1 MSSRGAHARER
12 ILITAYA
19 LFTTYGLSAV
29 GVDRVVAEAGVAKS
43 TLYRHFPSKD
53 DLVVAV
59 LDRRDLIWTQGWL
72 RPEVERLARPRPGAK
87 LLAIFDALDIWF
99 HRHDFEGCLFIN
111 SLLETHGQSSPV
123 RSATIAGMTRVRG
136 VVLELAHEAGA
147 DDPEGVARALHM
159 LITGSMIGA
168 EQGDLDSAREAKEV
182 AGLVLQRAGVA
193 SGRDAPT

>member
-1 MSSRGAHARER
+1 MSSRGVDPRER
-12 ILITAYA
+12 ILSTAYA
-19 LFTTYGLSAV
+19 LFTNYGLSAV

-53 DLVVAV
+53 HLVVAV

-72 RPEVERLARPRPGAK
+72 RPEVERLASTPAGR
-87 LLAIFDALDIWF
+87 LLAIFDALDTWF

-111 SLLETHGQSSPV
+111 SLLEIHDQSSPV

-136 VVLELAHEAGA
+136 VALELAQGAGA
-147 DDPEGVARALHM
+147 DDPEAVARELHM
-159 LITGSMIGA
+159 LITGSIIGA

-182 AGLVLQRAGVA
+182 AGLVLERGGIAA
-193 SGRDAPT
+193 SRDPPR

>member
-1 MSSRGAHARER
+1 MSSRGVDPRER

-72 RPEVERLARPRPGAK
+72 RPEVERLASTPAAR

-147 DDPEGVARALHM
+147 DDPEGLARALHM
-159 LITGSMIGA
+159 LITGSIIGA

-182 AGLVLQRAGVA
+182 AGLVLERAGVA
-193 SGRDAPT
+193 SGRDAPP

>member
-1 MSSRGAHARER
+1 MSSRGVDPRER

-53 DLVVAV
+53 HLAVAV

-72 RPEVERLARPRPGAK
+72 RPEVERLASTPAAR

-99 HRHDFEGCLFIN
+99 HRHDFEGCLFVN

-147 DDPEGVARALHM
+147 DDPEGLARALYM
-159 LITGSMIGA
+159 LITGSIIGA

-182 AGLVLQRAGVA
+182 AGLVRERAGVA
-193 SGRDAPT
+193 SSRDAPP

>member
-1 MSSRGAHARER
+1 MSSRGVEPRER

-72 RPEVERLARPRPGAK
+72 RPEVERLASTPAGR
-87 LLAIFDALDIWF
+87 LLAIFDALDIWVP
-99 HRHDFEGCLFIN
+99 
-111 SLLETHGQSSPV
+111 ST
-123 RSATIAGMTRVRG
+123 
-136 VVLELAHEAGA
+136 
-147 DDPEGVARALHM
+147 
-159 LITGSMIGA
+159 
-168 EQGDLDSAREAKEV
+168 
-182 AGLVLQRAGVA
+182 
-193 SGRDAPT
+193 